1 MAVYKIKVYL
11 IANDILGSMKH
22 SRPCVCLQTLM
33 CNYVMLGATAAPFR
47 PLEEL
52 THSLKIAEQKYG
64 KNLGLFNKVFS
75 LSDRLRKKLE
85 NRGLM

>member
-33 CNYVMLGATAAPFR
+33 CNYVMLGAISAPYSQTVR
-47 PLEEL
+47 
-52 THSLKIAEQKYG
+52 IAEHKYG
-64 KNLGLFNKVFS
+64 KDLGLFNKVFS
-75 LSDRLRKKLE
+75 PSDRLRKKLE